1 MKRCCGNLT
10 QRFGRRNGLAAK
22 PATKHCFKSGSCGE
36 ARACIRAHP
45 SLKESIVPS
54 PMCIRTVPV
63 RMIPITFAYFVGVS
77 LIWLSSHTVAAA
89 TSTAALH
96 PSKGSHVV
104 MGTCP
109 PVWQGTA
116 TFDCPSDIDGKKS
129 PISFAVPLPPKTEHH
144 NLLKAC
150 NGSVRID
157 VAFQRRD
164 CELESSILKEAIHVV
179 LWPVGTGESDTLA
192 PLEPD
197 TCSSE
202 LPELLAGTVV
212 RDSDP
217 SVPLVAAG
225 IATTRISCCQ
235 SCSP

>member
-22 PATKHCFKSGSCGE
+22 PAAKHCFKSGSCGE

-164 CELESSILKEAIHVV
+164 CELESSILKEAILVV